1 MKHSRELYS
10 RSSMIPGIFMISMVC
25 NEIALPG
32 INHILHKSYHTSI
45 KHFNSMSILGTVKDS
60 VTMMTSR

>member
-25 NEIALPG
+25 NEIALRG
-32 INHILHKSYHTSI
+32 INHILHKRVTTLQS
-45 KHFNSMSILGTVKDS
+45 NILTP
-60 VTMMTSR
+60 